1 MANITAALK
10 AASGNSQRGRN
21 VYYVDNVIDLTANS
35 INPNGD
41 TIQAITVPANTLVL
55 AAGLQVVNSATMNTG
70 TDATASLGFT
80 GGDVDEFVATFD
92 IDGAADGAYAPQ
104 IAITGLTAL
113 TTGVEGADID
123 AFKALCKKL
132 NLLLIEDAACAIGSK
147 YKGKRIC
154 YVMFRQKPR
163 NMATII
169 MLRKIDEAVSAQE
182 LKTTTLCS

>member
-10 AASGNSQRGRN
+10 ASSGNSQRGRN

-35 INPNGD
+35 INPATAD
-41 TIQAITVPANTLVL
+41 TIQAITVPANTLVV

-104 IAITGLTAL
+104 IAITGLTASTSDDTIDVL
-113 TTGVEGADID
+113 LAGTGTSFSAGKIRVYAMLMDISD
-123 AFKALCKKL
+123 QG
-132 NLLLIEDAACAIGSK
+132 D
-147 YKGKRIC
+147 
-154 YVMFRQKPR
+154 M
-163 NMATII
+163 
-169 MLRKIDEAVSAQE
+169 SANE
-182 LKTTTLCS
+182 VDRDTLA